1 VDVLITEPDGFCP
14 RAIELLRSG
23 GLETHLYDG
32 ELAGV
37 GDVIENYD
45 GLIVRLGIHWSHE
58 LLARAKNLKFIGTP
72 TTGLNHIDLDA
83 AQDLRID
90 VVSLSGLQ
98 GLDCVTSTAEHA
110 FGLLLA
116 LVRNTCAA
124 HQSVLA
130 GQWDRDSFTGRELR
144 GKTVGVLGMG
154 RLGRM
159 FANLARAFQMRV
171 VYYDPFVATDD
182 FERCDSLSAL
192 AEQADV
198 ISIHVKL
205 NAETV
210 AFLGS
215 AFFESCRP
223 GAFLINTSRGELI
236 DEDSLIDAIE
246 SGKLAGV
253 ALDVLSG
260 EPETG
265 QVYESP
271 IIECARCHSN
281 VILTPHVGGATLD
294 AMRATEELLAVELVR
309 RFC

>member
-1 VDVLITEPDGFCP
+1 MDVLITEPDGFSL
-14 RAIELLRSG
+14 RALDSLRSG
-23 GLETHLYDG
+23 GFETHLYDG

-37 GDVIENYD
+37 GDVIENYE
-45 GLIVRLGIHWSHE
+45 GVIIRLGIHWSGE
-58 LLARAKNLKFIGTP
+58 LLKKAKNLKFIGTP

-130 GQWDRDSFTGRELR
+130 GQWDRDAFTGRELR

-159 FANLARAFQMRV
+159 FADMARAFRMRV
-171 VYYDPFVATDD
+171 VYYDPFVTTDD
-182 FERCDSLSAL
+182 FERCDSLREL

-205 NAETV
+205 NPETV
-210 AFLGS
+210 ALLGRT
-215 AFFESCRP
+215 FFESCRP
-223 GAFLINTSRGELI
+223 GAFLVNTSRGELI
-236 DEDSLIDAIE
+236 DEDSLIEALE
-246 SGKLAGV
+246 CGKLAGA

-271 IIECARCHSN
+271 IIEYARCHRS
-281 VILTPHVGGATLD
+281 VILTPHIGGATLD
-294 AMRATEELLAVELVR
+294 AMRATEELLAAELVH
-309 RFC
+309 RFG